1 MLITHDL
8 AVVAETAQRV
18 CVMYAG
24 QAVEVGQVPQLF
36 DIPAHPYSEALL
48 KAIPEHSLGAT
59 RLATLPGIVPGRY
72 DRPQGC
78 LLSPRCP
85 YVQESCRAQ
94 RPGLDPKSNSLA
106 RCFYPLNQEVA

>member
-1 MLITHDL
+1 M
-8 AVVAETAQRV
+8 
-18 CVMYAG
+18 
-24 QAVEVGQVPQLF
+24 QAL
-36 DIPAHPYSEALL
+36 DALL
-48 KAIPEHSLGAT
+48 NRVSVP
-59 RLATLPGIVPGRY
+59 RLLDPAPTQEQP
-72 DRPQGC
+72 RPQGC